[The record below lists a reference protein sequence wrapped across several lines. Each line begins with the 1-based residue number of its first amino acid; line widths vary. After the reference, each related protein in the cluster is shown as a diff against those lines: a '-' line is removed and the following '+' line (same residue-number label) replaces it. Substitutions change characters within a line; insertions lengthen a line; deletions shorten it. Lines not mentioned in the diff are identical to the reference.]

1 MEVKRSALLL
11 YILKM
16 AEGELNVDS
25 LISRLLEGEP
35 ILPGLSLLI
44 KVAFWAHFE
53 RRYDSLT
60 TAVVPEREVDSRS
73 GYR

>member
-1 MEVKRSALLL
+1 
-11 YILKM
+11 M

-35 ILPGLSLLI
+35 LLPGLSLLY
-44 KVAFWAHFE
+44 KVALWAHFE

-60 TAVVPEREVDSRS
+60 TAVASERVVDALASRATVS
-73 GYR
+73 LM

>member
-1 MEVKRSALLL
+1 
-11 YILKM
+11 M

-35 ILPGLSLLI
+35 LLPGLSLLY

-60 TAVVPEREVDSRS
+60 TAVASERVVDALASRATVS
-73 GYR
+73 LI